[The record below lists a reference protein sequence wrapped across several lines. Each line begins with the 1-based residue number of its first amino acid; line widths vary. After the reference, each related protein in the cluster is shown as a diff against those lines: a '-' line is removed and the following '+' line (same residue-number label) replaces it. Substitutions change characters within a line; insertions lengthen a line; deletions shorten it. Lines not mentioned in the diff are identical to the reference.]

1 MFAASS
7 ACAARFSMYVLLSFL
22 TLSNFLVSFVVFCLS
37 CCLFFPSS
45 AAINCTFLLFSLLHF
60 SKSFWCDS
68 LFLCMIFYQEFQH
81 YHLVKL
87 LDCQLWLKLI
97 QYIHLPS
104 RLDMMMSTLYKT
116 KRVFGTNVE
125 PVIPVNYERIICTQ
139 SSMPS
144 V

>member
-1 MFAASS
+1 
-7 ACAARFSMYVLLSFL
+7 
-22 TLSNFLVSFVVFCLS
+22 VSFVVFCLS

-116 KRVFGTNVE
+116 KRVFGTNAE